1 MKHKPSVKRFITRLF
16 TGSAQVLPEWKR
28 DFGSVAGQSRLLD
41 GQNVLV
47 TGAGRNIGRG
57 IALEMAAHGAQV
69 YFTDII
75 EERCRAVEQALASF
89 GAQSRW
95 WVSDVTNEKD
105 NKAICDF
112 FSREDIPIH
121 VLVNNAGIPKGDP
134 ATEALDLSRWRRIF
148 ETNVFGPADL
158 TERVSQMMIGKQI
171 HGSIIFITSI
181 HQWTV
186 SLQPGYSASKGA
198 IGILVKETAVA
209 LARHGIRVNGIAP
222 GWVALDDDGRPHG
235 HRYSMLTGTTVDPS
249 YIGRTA
255 VYLASDYFSAC
266 TTGTILTVDAG
277 LSLFNHRVAQ
287 SNLY

>member
-1 MKHKPSVKRFITRLF
+1 MNRLF
-16 TGSAQVLPEWKR
+16 TGTARASQEQKR
-28 DFGSVAGQSRLLD
+28 AGGPGAGQSRLLD
-41 GQNVLV
+41 GRNVLI

-57 IALEMAAHGAQV
+57 IALEMATQGAGIF
-69 YFTDII
+69 FTDIV
-75 EERCRAVEQALASF
+75 EDRCKDLEAELMSS
-89 GAQSRW
+89 GARCRW

-105 NKAICDF
+105 NKAVCDF

-158 TERVSQMMIGKQI
+158 TDRVSQMMIGKQI
-171 HGSIIFITSI
+171 QGSIIFISSI

-198 IGILVKETAVA
+198 IGILVKETAIA

-235 HRYSMLTGTTVDPS
+235 HRYSMLTGTAIDPS

-266 TTGTILTVDAG
+266 TTGTMLTVDAG

-287 SNLY
+287 SDLF